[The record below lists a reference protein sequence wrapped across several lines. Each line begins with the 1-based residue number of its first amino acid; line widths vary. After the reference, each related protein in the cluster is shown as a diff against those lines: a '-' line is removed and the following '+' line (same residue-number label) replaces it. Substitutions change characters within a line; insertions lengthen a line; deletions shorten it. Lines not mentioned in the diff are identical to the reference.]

1 MSVNRLEPAQIGL
14 SEIAHHQLERMVKEG
29 YFSEMRDGYR
39 FAVALALAR
48 EADIPRPQGA
58 RKNIFSTST
67 LDPDHLLKLAVDTLR
82 PSIDEPAYR
91 IAERLA
97 DWGIAEL
104 NRHLYEDYGSIESL
118 LARDV

>member
-1 MSVNRLEPAQIGL
+1 MSEHRLEPAQIGL
-14 SEIAHHQLERMVKEG
+14 SEIAHHQLEKMVKDG
-29 YFSEMRDGYR
+29 HFSEMRDGYR

-67 LDPDHLLKLAVDTLR
+67 LDPDQLLKLAIDTLR
-82 PSIDEPAYR
+82 PSFDEPAYR

-97 DWGIAEL
+97 DWGISEM
-104 NRHLYEDYGSIESL
+104 NRHLYEEYGSIESL
-118 LARDV
+118 LVQKV